1 MPTVDNTFSYVYN
14 TCWGDRMTFG
24 EFMRAKG
31 HTAKSLAE
39 AVGVNV
45 RTMEG
50 YTTGRFPLKNSKA
63 WLIVAL
69 ADVLETTPKD
79 LLTLDA

>member
-1 MPTVDNTFSYVYN
+1 
-14 TCWGDRMTFG
+14 MTFG
-24 EFMRAKG
+24 EYARTKG

-39 AVGVNV
+39 ATGISV

-50 YTTGRFPLKNSKA
+50 YTTGRFPLKNARA

-69 ADVLETTPKD
+69 ADVLETTPKELIAMD
-79 LLTLDA
+79 D